1 MKRFLLALLLA
12 CLLLTVPAS
21 AHPGGTDENG
31 GHYDRS
37 DGSYHYHHGYPAHQ
51 HTGGVCPY
59 DFDDRTGE
67 TSGAPS
73 GSSSSGSEEDRNFR
87 FACYSLAIL
96 AVLFLSVAFK
106 PVRIAAILAAGA
118 ALAYILRH
126 VFLLL
131 FFLVYLAY
139 LGAMVFFFTS
149 ALVSPLIN
157 WIKSHFARRRLQ
169 ETVPKVPPETSV
181 PSPQGLDEQFWN
193 LPRPE
198 RARIVC
204 SGRRLSDIV
213 PPPCHSF
220 HIGPDLRP
228 HNCGSGRWGEFFTVY
243 APVNG
248 GRYYHA
254 DPACDSY
261 GTVESCVID
270 ALQVGF
276 TPCPICAYPLDLKWY
291 RQQIFVLRY
300 CRQHNIPVCFDDGTP
315 CNFGSP

>member
-87 FACYSLAIL
+87 VACWSVFALAVAFLAIAFETVRTVTL
-96 AVLFLSVAFK
+96 YIVGGVALVLVLFLLVEYGEYVGLAF
-106 PVRIAAILAAGA
+106 LA
-118 ALAYILRH
+118 
-126 VFLLL
+126 L
-131 FFLVYLAY
+131 FFGG
-139 LGAMVFFFTS
+139 LG
-149 ALVSPLIN
+149 VSFLID
-157 WIKSHFARRRLQ
+157 WLKSRFARRRLQ
-169 ETVPKVPPETSV
+169 ETVPKAPPETSV

-248 GRYYHA
+248 GRHYHA

-300 CRQHNIPVCFDDGTP
+300 CRRHNIPICFDDGTP